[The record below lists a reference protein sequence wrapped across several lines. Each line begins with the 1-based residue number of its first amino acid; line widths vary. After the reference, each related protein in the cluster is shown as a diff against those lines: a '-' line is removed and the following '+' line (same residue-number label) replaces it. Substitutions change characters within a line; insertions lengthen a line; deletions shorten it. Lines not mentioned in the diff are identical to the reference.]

1 MFGSPD
7 MTLCIKLQAPLSLS
21 FEASWLEINKGFL
34 DVLEEWMDHILLS
47 YTDTY
52 FVTELQVDEL

>member
-1 MFGSPD
+1 MNINVNF
-7 MTLCIKLQAPLSLS
+7 KFQAPLSLS
-21 FEASWLEINKGFL
+21 FEASWLVINKGFM

-52 FVTELQVDEL
+52 FVTELQVKII